1 MMESAT
7 ARAQPL
13 FWRDER
19 LPHLELRRVEDG
31 RQVCYAPHS
40 HQQWSL
46 GAITGGHSTFVYRDD
61 CYPIQTGTLVL
72 MNPNWVHACNPV
84 DNQPWAY
91 WMLYVDTDWLTE
103 LRHQAGLL
111 ATPNWQDIATP
122 MLNEPHWYQGYCEL
136 AQCLVDPQRDLLE
149 KQSQAVLF
157 LTELMQHL
165 AQQAVHEPK
174 LVPDQLRQLA
184 DHLHLHA
191 ADDLSLDDLCSLSGY
206 SPGHL
211 IRAFKQ
217 HFGLTP
223 HAYVVNRRIQLG
235 QQALKAG
242 KPIADAAL
250 DTGFSDQAHFQRT
263 FKKLVAATP
272 DQYRRSVDDHHRA
285 TQHQQ

>member
-1 MMESAT
+1 MRSAVS
-7 ARAQPL
+7 APQ

-31 RQVCYAPHS
+31 REVCYAPHS
-40 HQQWSL
+40 HRQWSI

-61 CYPIQTGTLVL
+61 GYPIQTGTLVM
-72 MNPNWVHACNPV
+72 MNPGWVHACNPV

-91 WMLYVDTDWLTE
+91 WMLYVDAGWLTE
-103 LRHQAGLL
+103 LRYQAGLL
-111 ATPNWQDIATP
+111 DTPIWQDIPTP
-122 MLNEPHWYQGYCEL
+122 MLNEPRWYEGYCEL
-136 AQCLVDPQRDLLE
+136 AACLMDPQRDRLE

-157 LTELMQHL
+157 LTELMQRL
-165 AQQAVHEPK
+165 ADQAVQPPA
-174 LVPDQLRQLA
+174 LVPEQLRRLA
-184 DHLHLHA
+184 DYLDQHA
-191 ADDLSLDDLCSLSGY
+191 ADDLSLDDLCTLSGY
-206 SPGHL
+206 SASHL

-242 KPIADAAL
+242 KPIAETAL

-272 DQYRRSVDDHHRA
+272 DQYRRSLNR
-285 TQHQQ
+285 